1 MNLSIEQQTA
11 TKMREGLFGA
21 GLDFLQLRARYHVK
35 GRIGDRDIDF
45 TAPGSAE
52 TFRGR

>member
-1 MNLSIEQQTA
+1 
-11 TKMREGLFGA
+11 LFGA
-21 GLDFLQLRARYHVK
+21 GLDFLQLRAKYAVSGQAG
-35 GRIGDRDIDF
+35 GRTVNF